1 MPDLSDTII
10 SWLNDQ
16 ALTDDDLSITLSGLA
31 KRLVDGGI
39 PVARINVG
47 RSLLHPT
54 IVAINAEWNVD
65 VPHVEISSIP
75 RKFVHSGLFD
85 NTPFGDIIARRVN
98 RIHADLKDPAVLA
111 QYPMYEKFKQD
122 GIIGYAAFG
131 RHFGKDIGVQ
141 KGIGFDFNGAAV
153 SFSTRR
159 FSGFS
164 KADIDTLDRIISALC
179 ICSRV
184 HNDTFLMQA
193 TLETYLGRHSA
204 GQVLSGK
211 IERGEGEIIECAI
224 LYSDL
229 KGSLG
234 LSQTMDMNSYF
245 DTVNAYFDCTARAV
259 TEHGGEVLKFIGDGV
274 LAIFPIDN
282 TTRPRANMCAA
293 ALSSAQEAFAR
304 AAHENT
310 KRATNN
316 LPPLEFGIALH
327 VGEVLYGNVG
337 TESRLDFTATG
348 PAVGLAA
355 RVEAHTRAADTPL
368 LATAEFADACPTT
381 AQPLE
386 PVHLPGFTEPV
397 ALASYQI

>member
-1 MPDLSDTII
+1 M
-10 SWLNDQ
+10 
-16 ALTDDDLSITLSGLA
+16 
-31 KRLVDGGI
+31 
-39 PVARINVG
+39 
-47 RSLLHPT
+47 
-54 IVAINAEWNVD
+54 
-65 VPHVEISSIP
+65 
-75 RKFVHSGLFD
+75 
-85 NTPFGDIIARRVN
+85 
-98 RIHADLKDPAVLA
+98 
-111 QYPMYEKFKQD
+111 
-122 GIIGYAAFG
+122 
-131 RHFGKDIGVQ
+131 
-141 KGIGFDFNGAAV
+141 
-153 SFSTRR
+153 
-159 FSGFS
+159 
-164 KADIDTLDRIISALC
+164 
-179 ICSRV
+179 
-184 HNDTFLMQA
+184 
-193 TLETYLGRHSA
+193 
-204 GQVLSGK
+204 
-211 IERGEGEIIECAI
+211 
-224 LYSDL
+224 
-229 KGSLG
+229 
-234 LSQTMDMNSYF
+234 
-245 DTVNAYFDCTARAV
+245 

-310 KRATNN
+310 TRATKN

-355 RVEAHTRAADTPL
+355 RVEAHTRAANTPL